1 MNDKWPHGEAY
12 TIVDH
17 NNGTNED
24 DIFNDE
30 TNGSSRWGVSV
41 CCCISSKYCKN
52 KCYNGCR
59 RF

>member
-1 MNDKWPHGEAY
+1 MNDKQPHGEVY
-12 TIVDH
+12 TVVDH

-30 TNGSSRWGVSV
+30 TNGSSRWGARVY
-41 CCCISSKYCKN
+41 CCISNKYCKN
-52 KCYNGCR
+52 KCYNGWR